1 MLRRRPPSPRRNW
14 LLLISPDAWQLV
26 GCGEPQDRVDFPPDQ
41 FADQAPAIHAALIAG
56 GWRGEPLVVGLSAA
70 CCLAAT
76 VDVPAPQILRKHQAM
91 RYHLEASIPWS
102 AEEFVCDY
110 VGHKTAAFMA
120 AVRIEPLRALLAG
133 LEELGVSLTAISPA
147 ALLAL
152 GPHLALDSLA
162 NHGLIWQHDEETELF
177 VLREGAPY
185 VWRHATGDLV
195 TLAAIERLHH
205 PDSPWYAIGLSQ
217 PQLDELAAAGVTL
230 NPLETDDWRQTLRQ
244 ATDALASGE
253 AEPLV
258 NLRRD
263 ELAGQRPLQA
273 LARQWRGLKAA
284 VGLLVLAASTALWL
298 RGDQYVAA
306 SDAARVQL
314 AEIYQR
320 AFPKNP
326 IPDDV
331 TRAVR
336 REHTLLQ
343 GTRGPV
349 KELPG
354 GPTGEVVLEQALSA
368 LPTDLRFR
376 VPEIRVE
383 GESVYVAGEV
393 RSNADADRIAGQLR
407 KAGFEVEPPRT
418 QRLAEQGFA
427 VHLTARLNAADKTPR
442 TLK

>member
-1 MLRRRPPSPRRNW
+1 MFRRRSPLPRQNW
-14 LLLISPDAWQLV
+14 LLVAPDAWQLLS
-26 GCGEPQDRVDFPPDQ
+26 CGEPQERVVFPPDQ
-41 FADQAPAIHAALIAG
+41 FADQAPAIHAALVAAG
-56 GWRGEPLVVGLSAA
+56 WQGGPLVVGLSAA

-76 VDVPAPQILRKHQAM
+76 IDVPAPQILRKHQAM

-120 AVRIEPLRALLAG
+120 AVRIEPLRALMAG
-133 LEELGVSLTAISPA
+133 LEELGVSPTVISPA

-152 GPHLALDSLA
+152 ETHLAAPHSLA

-217 PQLDELAAAGVTL
+217 PQLDELAAAGVTVE
-230 NPLETDDWRQTLRQ
+230 PLDAADWLQTLRQ

-284 VGLLVLAASTALWL
+284 VALLILAASTALWI

-320 AFPKNP
+320 AFPNNP

-349 KELPG
+349 KELRG

-383 GESVYVAGEV
+383 GDSVYVSGEV

-407 KAGFEVEPPRT
+407 KAGFDVEPPRT

-427 VHLTARLNAADKTPR
+427 VHLTARLNAVDKTPR
-442 TLK
+442 TVK